1 MGDQHNQLMNKK
13 IIIPILIIL
22 LAAIGVLV
30 YLYFAQRQEMT
41 EMVEQMEYE
50 KSELEDE
57 YEDLAMQFDGYRTPD
72 IHNDSLAQLLNQEQQ
87 RVRDLLEE
95 LRITKATNARRIAEL
110 KKELATVRQ
119 VMVSYVHQIDSLN
132 QTNQRLTAENRQ
144 VREQFAVVQQ
154 QAEELQQQNDHLSEK
169 VTRASMLEITAF
181 TVTPLNKRDRKT
193 NNLNQMQKIQFDF
206 TIAKNVTCERGLKQ
220 VYMRIVRPDGELIS
234 LPEPERRLF
243 AFENA
248 EIEYSLTKEFEYG
261 GEALDETLYWPVAEI
276 LHPGT
281 YNADFFIDG
290 ALIASFPFVLKK

>member
-1 MGDQHNQLMNKK
+1 MKK
-13 IIIPILIIL
+13 PLIITLIVLL

-30 YLYFAQRQEMT
+30 YLYLQQKQEMT
-41 EMVEQMEYE
+41 EMVEQMEFE

-132 QTNQRLTAENRQ
+132 QTNQRLTAENKQ
-144 VREQFAVVQQ
+144 VREQYAVVQQ
-154 QAEELQQQNDHLSEK
+154 QAEELQQQNTHLTEK

-181 TVTPLNKRDRKT
+181 KVTPLNKNDRKT
-193 NNLNQMQKIQFDF
+193 SNLNQMQKIQFDF
-206 TIAKNVTCERGLKQ
+206 TIGKNITSDRGMKQ
-220 VYMRIVRPDGELIS
+220 VYMRIVRPDGELIT
-234 LPEPERRLF
+234 LPNPAQRMF
-243 AFENA
+243 AFENS

-261 GEALDETLYWPVAEI
+261 GEAIDLTLYWTVGEI
-276 LHPGT
+276 LYKGT

-290 ALIASFPFVLKK
+290 ALIASFPFELKK

>member
-1 MGDQHNQLMNKK
+1 MKK
-13 IIIPILIIL
+13 PLIITLIILL
-22 LAAIGVLV
+22 LAAIGVLT
-30 YLYFAQRQEMT
+30 YLFLQQKQEMT
-41 EMVEQMEYE
+41 EMVEQMEFE

-132 QTNQRLTAENRQ
+132 QTNQRLTAENKQ
-144 VREQFAVVQQ
+144 VREQYAVVQQ
-154 QAEELQQQNDHLSEK
+154 QAEELQQQNTHLTEK

-181 TVTPLNKRDRKT
+181 KVTPLNKNDRKT
-193 NNLNQMQKIQFDF
+193 SNLNQMQKIQFDF
-206 TIAKNVTCERGLKQ
+206 TIGKNITSDRGMKH
-220 VYMRIVRPDGELIS
+220 VYMRVVRPDGELIT
-234 LPEPERRLF
+234 LPNPAQRMF
-243 AFENA
+243 AFENS

-261 GEALDETLYWPVAEI
+261 GEALDETLYWTVGEI
-276 LHPGT
+276 LYKGT

-290 ALIASFPFVLKK
+290 ALVASFPFELKK

>member
-1 MGDQHNQLMNKK
+1 MNKK

-22 LAAIGVLV
+22 LAAVGVLT
-30 YLYFAQRQEMT
+30 YLYFAQKQEMV
-41 EMVEQMEYE
+41 EMVEQMEFE

-57 YEDLAMQFDGYRTPD
+57 YEDLAMQFDGYQTPNVS
-72 IHNDSLAQLLNQEQQ
+72 NDSLTQLLSQEQQ

-144 VREQFAVVQQ
+144 VREQYAVVQQ
-154 QAEELQQQNDHLSEK
+154 QAEELQQQNTHLTEK

-181 TVTPLNKRDRKT
+181 KVTPLNKNNRKT
-193 NNLNQMQKIQFDF
+193 SNINQMQKIQFDF
-206 TIAKNVTCERGLKQ
+206 TIGKNITCERGLKQ
-220 VYMRIVRPDGELIS
+220 VYLRIVRPDGELIM
-234 LPEPERRLF
+234 LPDQERRMF
-243 AFENA
+243 AFENS

-261 GEALDETLYWPVAEI
+261 GDAVDEVLYWSVGEI
-276 LHPGT
+276 LYKGL

-290 ALIASFPFVLKK
+290 ALIASFPFELKK

>member
-1 MGDQHNQLMNKK
+1 
-13 IIIPILIIL
+13 
-22 LAAIGVLV
+22 
-30 YLYFAQRQEMT
+30 
-41 EMVEQMEYE
+41 MVEQMEFE

-144 VREQFAVVQQ
+144 VREQYAVVQQ
-154 QAEELQQQNDHLSEK
+154 QAEELQQQNTHLTEK
-169 VTRASMLEITAF
+169 VTRASMLEITSF
-181 TVTPLNKRDRKT
+181 NVTGLNKRDRKT
-193 NNLNQMQKIQFDF
+193 SNLNQMQKIQFNF
-206 TIAKNVTCERGLKQ
+206 TIGKNVTCERGMKR
-220 VYMRIVRPDGELIS
+220 VYMRIVRPDGELIT
-234 LPEPERRLF
+234 LPDPAQRMF
-243 AFENA
+243 AFENS
-248 EIEYSLTKEFEYG
+248 EIEYSLSKEFEYG
-261 GEALDETLYWPVAEI
+261 GEAINEVLYWNVGEI
-276 LHPGT
+276 LYKGL

-290 ALIASFPFVLKK
+290 ALIASFPFELKQ

>member
-1 MGDQHNQLMNKK
+1 MKK
-13 IIIPILIIL
+13 SLTIIL
-22 LAAIGVLV
+22 LSILLLALGVLT

-72 IHNDSLAQLLNQEQQ
+72 ISNDSLTQLLNQEQQ

-144 VREQFAVVQQ
+144 VREQYAVVQQ
-154 QAEELQQQNDHLSEK
+154 QAEELQQQNEHLSEK

-181 TVTPLNKRDRKT
+181 SVTPLNKRDRKT

-206 TIAKNVTCERGLKQ
+206 TIGKNITCERGIKQ
-220 VYMRIVRPDGELIS
+220 IYMRIVRPDGELIT
-234 LPEPERRLF
+234 LPDPQNRLF
-243 AFENA
+243 PFENA
-248 EIEYSLTKEFEYG
+248 EIEYSLTKQFEYG
-261 GEALDETLYWPVAEI
+261 GEALDEVLYWTVGEI
-276 LHPGT
+276 LHQGT

-290 ALIASFPFVLKK
+290 ALIASFPFTLKR

>member
-1 MGDQHNQLMNKK
+1 MKK
-13 IIIPILIIL
+13 ILIPILIVL
-22 LAAIGVLV
+22 LAAVGVLT
-30 YLYFAQRQEMT
+30 YLFLQQKQEMT
-41 EMVEQMEYE
+41 EMVEQMEFE

-72 IHNDSLAQLLNQEQQ
+72 IHNDSLAQLLNKEQQ

-144 VREQFAVVQQ
+144 VKEQYAVVQQ
-154 QAEELQQQNDHLSEK
+154 QAEELQQQNTHLTEK

-181 TVTPLNKRDRKT
+181 KVTPLNRHDRKT
-193 NNLNQMQKIQFDF
+193 SNLNQMQKIQFDF
-206 TIAKNVTCERGLKQ
+206 TIGKNITSDRGLKR
-220 VYMRIVRPDGELIS
+220 VYMRVVRPDGELIT
-234 LPEPERRLF
+234 LPDPAQRMF
-243 AFENA
+243 AFENS

-261 GEALDETLYWPVAEI
+261 GEAMDETLYWTVGEI
-276 LHPGT
+276 LYKGT

-290 ALIASFPFVLKK
+290 ALIASFPFELKH

>member
-1 MGDQHNQLMNKK
+1 MNKK
-13 IIIPILIIL
+13 VIIPILIIL
-22 LAAIGVLV
+22 LAAVGVLT
-30 YLYFAQRQEMT
+30 YLFFAQKQEMV
-41 EMVEQMEYE
+41 EMVEQMEFE

-57 YEDLAMQFDGYRTPD
+57 YEDLAMQFDGYQTPNVS
-72 IHNDSLAQLLNQEQQ
+72 NDSLTQLLSQEQQ

-144 VREQFAVVQQ
+144 VREQYAVVQQ
-154 QAEELQQQNDHLSEK
+154 QAEELQQQNTHLTEK

-181 TVTPLNKRDRKT
+181 KVTPLNKNNRKT
-193 NNLNQMQKIQFDF
+193 SNINQFDF
-206 TIAKNVTCERGLKQ
+206 TIGKNITCERGLKQ
-220 VYMRIVRPDGELIS
+220 VYLRIVRPDGELIM
-234 LPEPERRLF
+234 LPDQERRMF
-243 AFENA
+243 AFENS

-261 GEALDETLYWPVAEI
+261 GDAVDEVLYWSVGEI
-276 LHPGT
+276 LYKGL

-290 ALIASFPFVLKK
+290 ALIASFPFELKK

>member
-1 MGDQHNQLMNKK
+1 
-13 IIIPILIIL
+13 
-22 LAAIGVLV
+22 
-30 YLYFAQRQEMT
+30 
-41 EMVEQMEYE
+41 MVEQMEYE

-132 QTNQRLTAENRQ
+132 QTNKRLTAENRQ
-144 VREQFAVVQQ
+144 VREQYAVVQQ
-154 QAEELQQQNDHLSEK
+154 QAEELQQQNTHLAEK

-181 TVTPLNKRDRKT
+181 HVTPLNKRDRKT

-206 TIAKNVTCERGLKQ
+206 TIGKNVTCERGIKQ
-220 VYMRIVRPDGELIS
+220 VYMRIVRPDGELIT
-234 LPEPERRLF
+234 LPNPERRF
-243 AFENA
+243 FSFENA
-248 EIEYSLTKEFEYG
+248 EIEYSLMKEFEYG
-261 GEALDETLYWPVAEI
+261 GEALDDVLYWTVGEI
-276 LHPGT
+276 LYKGT

-290 ALIASFPFVLKK
+290 ALIASFPFELKR

>member
-1 MGDQHNQLMNKK
+1 MNK
-13 IIIPILIIL
+13 ILIPILIVL
-22 LAAIGVLV
+22 LAAVGVLT
-30 YLYFAQRQEMT
+30 YLFLQQKQEMT
-41 EMVEQMEYE
+41 EMVEQMEFE

-72 IHNDSLAQLLNQEQQ
+72 IHNDSLAQLLNKEQQ

-144 VREQFAVVQQ
+144 VKEHYAVVQQ
-154 QAEELQQQNDHLSEK
+154 QAEELQQQNTHLTEK

-181 TVTPLNKRDRKT
+181 KVTPLNRRDRKT
-193 NNLNQMQKIQFDF
+193 SNLNQMQKIQFDF
-206 TIAKNVTCERGLKQ
+206 TIGKTITSDRGLKR
-220 VYMRIVRPDGELIS
+220 VYMRVVRPDGELIT
-234 LPEPERRLF
+234 LPDPAQRMF
-243 AFENA
+243 AFENS
-248 EIEYSLTKEFEYG
+248 EIEYSLAKEFEYG
-261 GEALDETLYWPVAEI
+261 GEAMDETLYWTVGEI
-276 LHPGT
+276 LYKGT

-290 ALIASFPFVLKK
+290 ALIASFPFELKH

>member
-1 MGDQHNQLMNKK
+1 MNKK

-22 LAAIGVLV
+22 LAAIGALA
-30 YLYFAQRQEMT
+30 YLYFAQKQEMT
-41 EMVEQMEYE
+41 EMVEQMEFE

-72 IHNDSLAQLLNQEQQ
+72 ISNDSLTQLLSQEQQ

-110 KKELATVRQ
+110 KKELSTVRE

-132 QTNQRLTAENRQ
+132 QTNKRLTAENRQ
-144 VREQFAVVQQ
+144 VREQYAVVQQ
-154 QAEELQQQNDHLSEK
+154 QAEQLQQQNTDLSEK

-181 TVTPLNKRDRKT
+181 SVTPLNKRDRKT
-193 NNLNQMQKIQFDF
+193 NNINQMQKIQFDY
-206 TIAKNVTCERGLKQ
+206 TIGKNVTCERGMKQ
-220 VYMRIVRPDGELIS
+220 IYMRIVRPDGELIT
-234 LPEPERRLF
+234 LPDPQNRMF
-243 AFENA
+243 AFENS

-261 GEALDETLYWPVAEI
+261 GEAMDDVLYWTVGEI
-276 LHPGT
+276 LYKGT

-290 ALIASFPFVLKK
+290 ALIASYPFVLKK

>member
-1 MGDQHNQLMNKK
+1 MKK
-13 IIIPILIIL
+13 ILIPILIVL
-22 LAAIGVLV
+22 LVAVGVLT
-30 YLYFAQRQEMT
+30 YLFLQQKQEMT
-41 EMVEQMEYE
+41 EMVEQMEFE

-72 IHNDSLAQLLNQEQQ
+72 IHNDSLAQLLNKEQQ

-144 VREQFAVVQQ
+144 VKEQYAVVQQ
-154 QAEELQQQNDHLSEK
+154 QAEELQQQNTHLTEK

-181 TVTPLNKRDRKT
+181 KVTPLNRRDRKT
-193 NNLNQMQKIQFDF
+193 SNLNQMQKIQFDF
-206 TIAKNVTCERGLKQ
+206 TIGKNITSDRGLKR
-220 VYMRIVRPDGELIS
+220 VYMRIVRPDGELIT
-234 LPEPERRLF
+234 LPDPAQRMF
-243 AFENA
+243 AFENS

-261 GEALDETLYWPVAEI
+261 GEAMDETLYWTVGEI
-276 LHPGT
+276 LYKGT

-290 ALIASFPFVLKK
+290 ALIASFPFELKH

>member
-1 MGDQHNQLMNKK
+1 MKK
-13 IIIPILIIL
+13 PLIITLIVLL
-22 LAAIGVLV
+22 LAAIGVLT
-30 YLYFAQRQEMT
+30 YLFLQQKQEMT
-41 EMVEQMEYE
+41 EMVEQMEFE

-132 QTNQRLTAENRQ
+132 QTNQRLTAENKQ
-144 VREQFAVVQQ
+144 VREQYAVVQQ
-154 QAEELQQQNDHLSEK
+154 QAEELQQQNTHLTEK

-181 TVTPLNKRDRKT
+181 KVTPLNKNDRKT
-193 NNLNQMQKIQFDF
+193 SNLNQMQKIQFDF
-206 TIAKNVTCERGLKQ
+206 TIGKNITSDRGMKQ
-220 VYMRIVRPDGELIS
+220 VYMRVVRPDGELIT
-234 LPEPERRLF
+234 LPNPAQRMF
-243 AFENA
+243 AFENS

-261 GEALDETLYWPVAEI
+261 GEALDETLYWTVGEI
-276 LHPGT
+276 LYKGT

-290 ALIASFPFVLKK
+290 ALVASFPFELKK

>member
-1 MGDQHNQLMNKK
+1 MKK
-13 IIIPILIIL
+13 PLIITLIVLL

-30 YLYFAQRQEMT
+30 YLFLQQKQEMT
-41 EMVEQMEYE
+41 EMVEQMEFE

-132 QTNQRLTAENRQ
+132 QTNQRLTAENKQ
-144 VREQFAVVQQ
+144 VREQYAVVQQ
-154 QAEELQQQNDHLSEK
+154 QAEELQQQNTHLTEK

-181 TVTPLNKRDRKT
+181 KVTPLNKNDRKT
-193 NNLNQMQKIQFDF
+193 SNLNQMQKIQFDF
-206 TIAKNVTCERGLKQ
+206 TIGKNITSDRGMKQ
-220 VYMRIVRPDGELIS
+220 VYMRIVRPDGELIT
-234 LPEPERRLF
+234 LPNPAQRMF
-243 AFENA
+243 AFENS

-261 GEALDETLYWPVAEI
+261 GEALDETLYWTVGEI
-276 LHPGT
+276 LYKGT

-290 ALIASFPFVLKK
+290 ALVASFPFELKR